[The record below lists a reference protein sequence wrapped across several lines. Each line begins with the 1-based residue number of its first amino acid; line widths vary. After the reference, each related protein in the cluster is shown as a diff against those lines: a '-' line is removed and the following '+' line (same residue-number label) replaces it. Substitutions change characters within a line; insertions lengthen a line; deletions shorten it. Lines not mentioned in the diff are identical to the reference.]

1 MFARAWR
8 FVTHPYTRVGLRA
21 ARTVGFAGGI
31 YTLGYSTGVQASLED
46 PEGVQRSVLQQIL
59 RQHGSGGI
67 LEPEEPDS
75 RFVRRLGVQLIH
87 AAEGHV
93 AQELEEVAGDEAA
106 RAQLETKLR
115 ALHSLPWKFVVI
127 DDPSVNAFVAE
138 MLPGYVFVHRGLL
151 EQFERNE
158 AQLSFILAHE
168 LSHYLLDHGSRS
180 QQLHG
185 V

>member
-1 MFARAWR
+1 M
-8 FVTHPYTRVGLRA
+8 
-21 ARTVGFAGGI
+21 
-31 YTLGYSTGVQASLED
+31 
-46 PEGVQRSVLQQIL
+46 
-59 RQHGSGGI
+59 
-67 LEPEEPDS
+67 
-75 RFVRRLGVQLIH
+75 QLIH

-151 EQFERNE
+151 EQFDRDE